1 MIDEKG
7 RLFGK
12 INIVDLLVILV
23 IVIAAV
29 VLGMKFLKPGSTG
42 TVGGGGTTT
51 HVEYTVLVESVQPAV
66 YESIVNNYIPSTLMA
81 SGELLDGYVT
91 GVTPVEG
98 RVHTATVNTAD
109 GTLEIPVNEGKLDLI
124 FTIECNVVNSITT
137 EIGTQ
142 EVRVGKI
149 HTVKTD
155 KFELTNGI
163 ILDCSWGEDAE
174 NAGGA
179 E

>member
-81 SGELLDGYVT
+81 SGELLDGQVT
-91 GVTPVEG
+91 SVEAKPHGGDVTVS
-98 RVHTATVNTAD
+98 TAGDTVAFTAD
-109 GTLEIPVNEGKLDLI
+109 KGLLDLT
-124 FTIECNVVNSITT
+124 FTVECNIANPITT

-142 EVRVGKI
+142 EVRVGKTHI
-149 HTVKTD
+149 LKTD
-155 KFELTNGI
+155 KFELTGV
-163 ILDCSWGEDAE
+163 ILDCTWSE
-174 NAGGA
+174 NAA
-179 E
+179 

>member
-12 INIVDLLVILV
+12 LNLVDALVILV
-23 IVIAAV
+23 ILIGAV
-29 VLGMKFLKPGSTG
+29 VLGVKFLGGGSSAINPTG
-42 TVGGGGTTT
+42 TLVR
-51 HVEYTVLVESVQPAV
+51 YTVLVEGVEPAV
-66 YESIVNNYIPSTLMA
+66 YENIQKYIPSQLMA

-91 GVTPVEG
+91 GVTAEPHEE
-98 RVHTATVNTAD
+98 TATVNTTD
-109 GTLEIPVNEGKLDLI
+109 GTLEIPVSPGTLDLT
-124 FTIECNVVNSITT
+124 FTIECNVVNAITT

>member
-81 SGELLDGYVT
+81 SGEMLDGQVTSVEAQPHGGDVTVSTAGGTVACTPGKGLLDLT
-91 GVTPVEG
+91 F
-98 RVHTATVNTAD
+98 TV
-109 GTLEIPVNEGKLDLI
+109 
-124 FTIECNVVNSITT
+124 ECNIANPITT

-142 EVRVGKI
+142 EVRVGKTHI
-149 HTVKTD
+149 LKTD
-155 KFELTNGI
+155 KFELNGV
-163 ILDCSWGEDAE
+163 ILDCTWSE
-174 NAGGA
+174 NAA
-179 E
+179 

>member
-12 INIVDLLVILV
+12 INIVDLIVILV

-29 VLGMKFLKPGSTG
+29 VVGMKFL
-42 TVGGGGTTT
+42 GGGNGNSAINPNKTP
-51 HVEYTVLVESVQPAV
+51 VRYTVLVEGVEPEV
-66 YESIVNNYIPSTLMA
+66 YENIQKYIPGQLMA

-124 FTIECNVVNSITT
+124 FPIDCNVGNATTT